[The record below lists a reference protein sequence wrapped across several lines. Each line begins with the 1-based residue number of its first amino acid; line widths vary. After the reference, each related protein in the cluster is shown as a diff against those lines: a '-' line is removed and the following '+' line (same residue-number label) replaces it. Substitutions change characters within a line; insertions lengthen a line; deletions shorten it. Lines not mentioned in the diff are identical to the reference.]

1 MTRISNERN
10 FTKIIAHRHHERG
23 VDLTAVQKLKS
34 VGLIHSIQVNV
45 NVLTIDN
52 KYTVSTDDGL

>member
-10 FTKIIAHRHHERG
+10 FTKIIIAHRHHERG

-52 KYTVSTDDGL
+52 K